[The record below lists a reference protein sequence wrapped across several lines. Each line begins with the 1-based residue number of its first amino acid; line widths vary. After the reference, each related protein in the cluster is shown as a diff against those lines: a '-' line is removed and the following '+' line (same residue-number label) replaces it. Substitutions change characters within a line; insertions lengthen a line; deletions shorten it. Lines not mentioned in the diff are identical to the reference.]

1 MSINFT
7 HLVVHTDNSLQEGF
21 GLITE
26 YIEMAKKANQTA
38 LAITDHNS
46 LVGAFKF
53 LKECHSNGIKPIVG
67 VTMNLAPKSENG
79 AKDKV
84 NIEYSNTIPVVW
96 KGSIT
101 KIRLLAKNKKGML
114 NLQKLVEES
123 YDVENYYNYPR
134 IDIDIL
140 KKYSD
145 NLICL
150 SGDRFSEISC
160 RIRAGQIEEAKK
172 EAAILKEIFGE
183 DFYIELIPI
192 IDEPDNLLRELVKI
206 AQSMDIKTVVTND
219 VFYPEQ
225 KDANIH
231 EKLLALGNNN
241 KISETPID
249 KGGLRFRYSE
259 PDRWLKSSDEL
270 ISYIKDNIIP
280 VLKRNNADF
289 CIKEIQKGIKNTE
302 EIVNKVEDIEL
313 EYNNDL
319 RPPVFIPERFES
331 PYEYIKY
338 LIKEGYK
345 KKRLHCSKEIQEE
358 SKRKIKQELEVL
370 YSNDF
375 IDYFITVKDTIDWT
389 RSQNQE
395 VGCGRGS
402 VGGSELAYLLDIS
415 RTDPIRF
422 DLMFERFI
430 SPGRGPTYKIEYD
443 DGTSEEVNI
452 AESKIVDGN
461 KKYIYQLKVGD
472 TVSVDN

>member
-1 MSINFT
+1 MSVNFT

-53 LKECHSNGIKPIVG
+53 LKECHNNGIKPIVG

-101 KIRLLAKNKKGML
+101 KIRLLAKNRKGML

-192 IDEPDNLLRELVKI
+192 VDEPNNLLRELVKI
-206 AQSMDIKTVVTND
+206 AQSMNIKTVVTND
-219 VFYPEQ
+219 VFILS
-225 KDANIH
+225 KR
-231 EKLLALGNNN
+231 
-241 KISETPID
+241 TPT
-249 KGGLRFRYSE
+249 FT
-259 PDRWLKSSDEL
+259 KSS
-270 ISYIKDNIIP
+270 
-280 VLKRNNADF
+280 
-289 CIKEIQKGIKNTE
+289 
-302 EIVNKVEDIEL
+302 
-313 EYNNDL
+313 
-319 RPPVFIPERFES
+319 
-331 PYEYIKY
+331 
-338 LIKEGYK
+338 
-345 KKRLHCSKEIQEE
+345 LH
-358 SKRKIKQELEVL
+358 
-370 YSNDF
+370 
-375 IDYFITVKDTIDWT
+375 
-389 RSQNQE
+389 
-395 VGCGRGS
+395 
-402 VGGSELAYLLDIS
+402 
-415 RTDPIRF
+415 
-422 DLMFERFI
+422 
-430 SPGRGPTYKIEYD
+430 
-443 DGTSEEVNI
+443 
-452 AESKIVDGN
+452 
-461 KKYIYQLKVGD
+461 
-472 TVSVDN
+472 